1 MSESWIY
8 AIIGTAAVCAV
19 CSSLTPEGRVKKATE
34 LVFGIVMII
43 AIISPLKALD
53 FEVYS
58 VSAEKYKLRSEELVA
73 EGNEARE
80 NLDRRII
87 EGKYAAYIL
96 DKAENAGVTPISA
109 VVNCRWSN
117 DGYWYPAGVEVTLA
131 SQSDVE
137 KCKAVKSA
145 VEAELGIDV
154 SHQIWRVE

>member
-1 MSESWIY
+1 MPDSWIY

-58 VSAEKYKLRSEELVA
+58 ISAEKYKLRSEELVA

-87 EGKYAAYIL
+87 ERKYAAYIL
-96 DKAENAGVTPISA
+96 DKAEKSGVTPLA
-109 VVNCRWSN
+109 VNVQCRWSN
-117 DGYWYPAGVEVTLA
+117 DGYWYPSGVEITLA
-131 SQSDVE
+131 SQSDEE
-137 KCKAVKSA
+137 KCIAVKSA
-145 VEAELGIDV
+145 VEAELGIDAT
-154 SHQIWRVE
+154 HQIWRVE